1 MAITIP
7 EDELIESFV
16 RSSGPGGQNVNKVS
30 SAVQLRFDVVASPS
44 LPDEV
49 KERLLKLAGRRATGD
64 GVIVISANRFRDQ
77 VQNRSDARAR
87 LAELVAQACIRP
99 IKRRATRPTLGSKQR
114 RLDSKT
120 TRAGV
125 KAEPIAPERIAL
137 CLITTRPLK
146 PCPPLP
152 KPSKPRPARSRS

>member
-30 SAVQLRFDVVASPS
+30 SAVQLRFDVPASPS
-44 LPDEV
+44 LPDDV

-99 IKRRATRPTLGSKQR
+99 IVRRPTRPTLGSKQR
-114 RLDSKT
+114 RLDAKT
-120 TRAGV
+120 TRASV
-125 KAEPIAPERIAL
+125 KAGRGRVSSLE
-137 CLITTRPLK
+137 
-146 PCPPLP
+146 
-152 KPSKPRPARSRS
+152 

>member
-1 MAITIP
+1 MAISIP

-49 KERLLKLAGRRATGD
+49 KQRLLRLAGRRATSA

-77 VQNRSDARAR
+77 VQNRADARAR

-99 IKRRATRPTLGSKQR
+99 IVRRPTRPTLGSKQR
-114 RLDSKT
+114 RLDAKT
-120 TRAGV
+120 TRASV
-125 KAEPIAPERIAL
+125 KAGRGRVSSLE
-137 CLITTRPLK
+137 
-146 PCPPLP
+146 
-152 KPSKPRPARSRS
+152 

>member
-87 LAELVAQACIRP
+87 LAELVTQACIRP

-125 KAEPIAPERIAL
+125 NSSGEEIATLSRAMRST
-137 CLITTRPLK
+137 CPL
-146 PCPPLP
+146 
-152 KPSKPRPARSRS
+152 RVR

>member
-44 LPDEV
+44 LTDEV

-125 KAEPIAPERIAL
+125 KAGRGKVRMDE
-137 CLITTRPLK
+137 
-146 PCPPLP
+146 
-152 KPSKPRPARSRS
+152 